1 MRGELQ
7 RDGLCCFHL
16 PEFNVFVFRWGASD
30 RKNARARFPGFA
42 VLHSNVPGFLKYRL
56 LCKLSQR
63 RAKIVK
69 WLHDPRQSG

>member
-1 MRGELQ
+1 MGGELQ

-16 PEFNVFVFRWGASD
+16 PEFNVFVFRWEAPD

-42 VLHSNVPGFLKYRL
+42 VLHSNEPRFFKYRL
-56 LCKLSQR
+56 LRQLSQR
-63 RAKIVK
+63 RAKIVY